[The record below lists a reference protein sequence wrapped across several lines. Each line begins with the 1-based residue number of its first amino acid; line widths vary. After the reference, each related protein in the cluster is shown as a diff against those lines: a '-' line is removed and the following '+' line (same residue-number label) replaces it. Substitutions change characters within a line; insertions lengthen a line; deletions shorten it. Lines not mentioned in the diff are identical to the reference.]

1 MQNNQDNQPLAS
13 LPSSNIHLLILAQA
27 MGPPSCV
34 PNARHPQKPEA
45 APPPRPGARTLFS
58 RSGELRIRDT
68 VFPGEG
74 KNGTTPQ
81 QGPSPPRAGAQLA
94 ALVCGK
100 SSCHLTGTGSLRT
113 PGEGFLGQAATP
125 GPGRVPLL
133 ARPIWPSL
141 GGRLAWLPAKKEL
154 VSCRR
159 QLKERS
165 EPSGSAPK
173 RPILSSP

>member
-1 MQNNQDNQPLAS
+1 MQTIKTTEPLAS
-13 LPSSNIHLLILAQA
+13 VPSSSNIHLLILAHHLVFPA
-27 MGPPSCV
+27 PSS
-34 PNARHPQKPEA
+34 PKYPK
-45 APPPRPGARTLFS
+45 RPLPLDRSRGSFS

-100 SSCHLTGTGSLRT
+100 SSCHLTGIGSLGT